1 MKEVW
6 IVGYYEDI
14 VKVFSCAEKAY
25 DFYRE
30 ERAKEPRGLWIE
42 RWEVE

>member
-6 IVGYYEDI
+6 IIGYYEDI
-14 VKVFSCAEKAY
+14 VKVFSCVEKAY

-30 ERAKEPRGLWIE
+30 EREKEPWGLWIE